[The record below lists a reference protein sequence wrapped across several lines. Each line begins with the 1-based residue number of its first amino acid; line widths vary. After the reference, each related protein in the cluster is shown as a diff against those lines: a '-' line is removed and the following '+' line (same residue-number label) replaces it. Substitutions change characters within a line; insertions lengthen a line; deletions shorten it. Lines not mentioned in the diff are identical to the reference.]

1 MTCDDCRDQ
10 LDALARGRLAPG
22 QQTAIEQHLLEC
34 ESCRADLEATMAL
47 ATPTASLPRE
57 ITPPADLWPGVA
69 RRIRPSPW
77 RWHTLAAAAVL
88 ALMAATSLA
97 TARLVRHREPD
108 RVAMDGPAVVRL
120 IDAQYAPRLQ
130 SLNALLAHE
139 RGTLAP
145 ETVATIERNL
155 AVIDRALAESREA
168 LERDPANLD
177 LRTLYRTTQAQ
188 RVAFLEQATRLAGA
202 L

>member
-1 MTCDDCRDQ
+1 
-10 LDALARGRLAPG
+10 
-22 QQTAIEQHLLEC
+22 
-34 ESCRADLEATMAL
+34 
-47 ATPTASLPRE
+47 
-57 ITPPADLWPGVA
+57 
-69 RRIRPSPW
+69 
-77 RWHTLAAAAVL
+77 
-88 ALMAATSLA
+88 
-97 TARLVRHREPD
+97 
-108 RVAMDGPAVVRL
+108 VVRL

-130 SLNALLAHE
+130 SLNALLARE

-145 ETVATIERNL
+145 ETIATIERNL
-155 AVIDRALAESREA
+155 AVIDRALAESRDA